1 MMFLARPPRIWFCNF
16 AISGCNA
23 VLLAFVCAQA
33 TAQEN
38 ANTNPQSVF
47 FILFVS
53 EVLDMFVYQIG
64 VLGG

>member
-16 AISGCNA
+16 VASGCAA

-33 TAQEN
+33 IAQEQ
-38 ANTNPQSVF
+38 ANTNPQSVL

-53 EVLDMFVYQIG
+53 DILNMCVYQIG
-64 VLGG
+64 VLGE